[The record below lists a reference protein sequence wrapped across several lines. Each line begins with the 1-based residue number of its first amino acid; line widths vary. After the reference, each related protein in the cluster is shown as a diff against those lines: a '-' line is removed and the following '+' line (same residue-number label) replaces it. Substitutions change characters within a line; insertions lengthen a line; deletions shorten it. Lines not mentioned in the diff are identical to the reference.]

1 MHDLRFIPILLLAAV
16 SSAASAQDA
25 SVTAKAS
32 ATVAV
37 AAPKKSPAT
46 LRAEE
51 LDLLFG
57 QLHGKD
63 SESRAASIE
72 QRIWANWG
80 RNESVTAE
88 VLLGQA
94 TKAMNAEEFE
104 TAEEILDRLI
114 TARPEY
120 AEAWNRRATL
130 HYLAKRYAKA
140 LADIDKVLELEPR
153 HFGALAGRGM
163 IYEAMDKPDEAL
175 AAYREALTMNPYM
188 AGVTDKVKLLEKLRP
203 DI

>member
-1 MHDLRFIPILLLAAV
+1 MLLSLLAPVPVALAQENV
-16 SSAASAQDA
+16 SAEASA
-25 SVTAKAS
+25 SVK
-32 ATVAV
+32 V
-37 AAPKKSPAT
+37 APKKPAE

-51 LDLLFG
+51 LDRLFG
-57 QLHGKD
+57 QLHRDGAESLAATAEKKIWDNWARND
-63 SESRAASIE
+63 SI
-72 QRIWANWG
+72 
-80 RNESVTAE
+80 TAE

-94 TKAMNAEEFE
+94 SKAMNAQEYE
-104 TAEEILDRLI
+104 TAEIILDRLLE
-114 TARPEY
+114 AQPAY